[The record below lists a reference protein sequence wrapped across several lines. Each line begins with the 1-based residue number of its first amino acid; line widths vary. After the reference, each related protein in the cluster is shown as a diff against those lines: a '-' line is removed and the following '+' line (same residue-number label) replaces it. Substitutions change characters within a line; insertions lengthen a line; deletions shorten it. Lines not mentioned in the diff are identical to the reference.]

1 MQFWLISA
9 SLAFAAPVC
18 EPVDYPAWIAD
29 VREHGREEAYLC
41 LAHDAGAA
49 APLMQ
54 AIEAVESPD
63 SGRQRR
69 LQRALAIHVMQR
81 LDQPADVAALRAIN
95 ASDRRLLRDAVHAR
109 RGRKSPVP
117 EHAAVFE
124 KFDWYHPS
132 PRFTN
137 RSLDATDRENLV
149 VIDRPPSEET
159 PASTTDAP
167 AIDAMP
173 KGRVGAPKPANTTGA
188 CGCAATDSTH
198 QALWLLAPMMGLLR
212 RRTRQT
218 PVGSS

>member
-1 MQFWLISA
+1 MQFWLIFA
-9 SLAFAAPVC
+9 SMAFAAPVC
-18 EPVDYPAWIAD
+18 EPVDYPTWIAD
-29 VREHGREEAYLC
+29 VREHGREDAYLC

-54 AIEAVESPD
+54 AIEAVETPD

-69 LQRALAIHVMQR
+69 LQRALALHVMQR
-81 LDQPADVAALRAIN
+81 LDKPADVSALRAVN

-132 PRFTN
+132 SRFTN
-137 RSLDATDRENLV
+137 RELDTTDRENLA
-149 VIDRPPSEET
+149 VIDRPPPEES
-159 PASTTDAP
+159 PGPTTDAP

-173 KGRVGAPKPANTTGA
+173 KGPASAPKPANTTGA
-188 CGCAATDSTH
+188 CGCAATDWPPH
-198 QALWLLAPMMGLLR
+198 ALWLLVPMMGLLR
-212 RRTRQT
+212 RRTRAS
-218 PVGSS
+218 PVGPA